1 MSIAVYTVPDALKTD
16 SREFQLNFKK
26 YVIVSP
32 LDGNF
37 FCFLFEVTP
46 KGLHHLQVLILLIGS
61 EKLSHSRSYHMNNNV
76 NMTNKW
82 NGTRTSFRRLD
93 IHDGL
98 MAHPCPIFSKRV
110 YFFLGSP
117 TLTIVPELKKEQT
130 KQKLIDWSEQTVTCM
145 ESKTNE
151 ILPFNPHL
159 VLQYHW
165 IWMDRTV
172 SCLSIHPNS
181 ALCWSHSGQCS
192 MLTGRKSWEK
202 RRWREGTRD
211 ESKKKQNMLEKKEM
225 EMKIKS

>member
-37 FCFLFEVTP
+37 FCFLFEVRP
-46 KGLHHLQVLILLIGS
+46 QGLHHLQVLILLIGS
-61 EKLSHSRSYHMNNNV
+61 EKLSHSRSYHMNNNG

-82 NGTRTSFRRLD
+82 NWTLRRLD

-117 TLTIVPELKKEQT
+117 TLTIVPELKKEQK